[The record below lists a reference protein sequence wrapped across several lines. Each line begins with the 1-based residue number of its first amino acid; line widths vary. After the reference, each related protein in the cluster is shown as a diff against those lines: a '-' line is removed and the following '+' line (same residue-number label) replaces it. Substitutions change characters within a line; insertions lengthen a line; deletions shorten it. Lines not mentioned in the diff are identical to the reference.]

1 MSNPVAIVTDS
12 TASVPAELVEKY
24 NIHVVPLQVIWE
36 GKTYRDGID
45 ITPEAFYE
53 RLGKAKALPTSS
65 QPAAKDF
72 LEVFKKL
79 LDEGYDILTIVIS
92 SKMSGTYNSAEQAKN
107 ALDAANI
114 AVFDSLSTGMETGFQ
129 ALLAAR
135 AAAEGASLQECLAVA
150 ERARE
155 NGGFLLMVPTLEFLH
170 RGGRIGTASRWFGTA
185 LRIKPILEV
194 RDGIVQPL
202 EKVRTR
208 RKVIQRMADIVVE
221 RVGNARP
228 LHIAALHTGAE
239 EDARQVL
246 AQLTERLEPDEA
258 LLGTVSPVIGT
269 HVGPNGIGLVYVA
282 GV

>member
-1 MSNPVAIVTDS
+1 MSKPVAIVTDS
-12 TASVPAELVEKY
+12 TASIPADLVAKY
-24 NIHVVPLQVIWE
+24 NIHVVPLLVVWD
-36 GKTYRDGID
+36 GTAYRDGVD
-45 ITPEAFYE
+45 ITPEAFYVKLRE
-53 RLGKAKALPTSS
+53 AKTLPTSS

-72 LEVFKKL
+72 LDVYRKL

-92 SKMSGTYNSAEQAKN
+92 SKMSGTYNSAEQAKK

-135 AAAEGASLQECLAVA
+135 AAAEGASLQECLEIV

-170 RGGRIGTASRWFGTA
+170 RGGRIGGASRLFGTM

-194 RDGIVQPL
+194 RGGRVEPL

-208 RKVIQRMADIVVE
+208 SKVIQRMADIVVE
-221 RVGNARP
+221 RIGNARP
-228 LHIAALHTGAE
+228 LHIAAVHTGAE
-239 EDARQVL
+239 EDARKVL
-246 AQLTERLEPDEA
+246 AQLTERVQPDEA
-258 LLGTVSPVIGT
+258 LLGMVSPVIGT
-269 HVGPNGIGLVYVA
+269 HVGPNGIGLIYVA